1 MMAALLQKLLTS
13 LGSMSRMQIRT
24 LLKRLRYDLYYLSK
38 KKRYDLY
45 ELHYGSAYTLTM
57 IILVRVVNLKL

>member
-24 LLKRLRYDLYYLSK
+24 LLKQL
-38 KKRYDLY
+38 RYDLY

-57 IILVRVVNLKL
+57 IILVRVANLKL